1 MQEYRFHALP
11 DLGAIRFSGPDA
23 ATFLQGQLTADLRR
37 LEPGRST
44 LAAWCSPQGR
54 AIALMHVAP
63 TPDGFVAV
71 LPREL
76 CGPVA
81 ARLSRFVMRSKVKVE
96 DISAGLDVA
105 GVSGREAGSFER
117 CDGVTALRLTVER
130 DLLLAATRYPRAG
143 VDVAEF
149 MATKLVTVSPG
160 MDLTA
165 AARLMLEHRV
175 GGLPVRDNGT
185 LVGIVTESDIF
196 RRFVELQG
204 AA

>member
-1 MQEYRFHALP
+1 MLVRERMSSPVVTIPKDTDYMRALELMQQKR
-11 DLGAIRFSGPDA
+11 
-23 ATFLQGQLTADLRR
+23 LRR
-37 LEPGRST
+37 LPVVDRDHRLVG
-44 LAAWCSPQGR
+44 
-54 AIALMHVAP
+54 IVA
-63 TPDGFVAV
+63 
-71 LPREL
+71 
-76 CGPVA
+76 
-81 ARLSRFVMRSKVKVE
+81 
-96 DISAGLDVA
+96 
-105 GVSGREAGSFER
+105 
-117 CDGVTALRLTVER
+117 ER

-175 GGLPVRDNGT
+175 GGLPVLDNGT